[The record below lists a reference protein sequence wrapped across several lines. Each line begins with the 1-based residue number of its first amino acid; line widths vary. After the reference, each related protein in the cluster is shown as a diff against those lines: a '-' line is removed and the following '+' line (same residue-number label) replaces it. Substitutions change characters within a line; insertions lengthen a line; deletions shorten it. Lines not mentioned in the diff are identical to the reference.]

1 MIYLLIFISKIIENM
16 LATLRLIVVAN
27 GKKKL
32 GAILNGVVALVWI
45 FVTSLVIINVNKDPI
60 KIIMFCIGSVVGSYL
75 GSLVEEK
82 IAMGTNMLICIVNEM
97 YEESVKEKLKDYQ
110 ITTLCEKDKS
120 YSILFIV
127 MKRKETK
134 KISKIIKDIDKNA
147 ILISE
152 KIKTINNI
160 V

>member
-1 MIYLLIFISKIIENM
+1 MFNKSNRYMTKGINQTLDISLQIMLWQIIDDFKDTKEIELDYLQVFKIRRNKNELIIEH
-16 LATLRLIVVAN
+16 TQEVPEY
-27 GKKKL
+27 KKVYL
-32 GAILNGVVALVWI
+32 FN
-45 FVTSLVIINVNKDPI
+45 N
-60 KIIMFCIGSVVGSYL
+60 L
-75 GSLVEEK
+75 GSLIEEK

-97 YEESVKEKLKDYQ
+97 YEESVKEKLKKYQ
-110 ITTLCEKDKS
+110 ITTLCEKNTN

-152 KIKTINNI
+152 KIKTNI